1 MKKMWTLLLALTL
14 VLGLSGCWAKPPAQP
29 ETPPPPPGSE
39 GPSQPVEGEPG
50 TLTLRLVDG
59 AGTDTLLLAGEGK
72 SEVYTLAVGE
82 IPVLMD
88 GGSADASV
96 LEDGMELEITYNGTV
111 LESFPGLLGGVT
123 AISAPA
129 EQPGGTYYDLC
140 GLYLQVLNDLWDK
153 DSGLNDGV
161 EYISVDLS
169 QAPGDLTEGEKAAIA
184 WRFASDHQAKALQLT
199 AEQLKEEGWLKEEP
213 IDVDSAPTGETKTAS
228 SWENGLF
235 FTITAGESGH
245 TSLPVLR
252 FDAMKWRSP
261 LGAYWLEDCSC
272 VWPEFGSWSGYQVG
286 GEAIS

>member
-14 VLGLSGCWAKPPAQP
+14 ALGLSACM
-29 ETPPPPPGSE
+29 ETPPPPPGSD
-39 GPSQPVEGEPG
+39 GPSQPVEGGPG

-59 AGTDTLLLAGEGK
+59 AGTDTLLLAGESK

-96 LEDGMELEITYNGTV
+96 LEDGMELEITYDGSVKET
-111 LESFPGLLGGVT
+111 FPAGLGGVS

-129 EQPGGTYYDLC
+129 QQPGGTYYDLC
-140 GLYLQVLNDLWDK
+140 GLYLQVLNDLWDE
-153 DSGLNDGV
+153 DSGLNGGV

-169 QAPGDLTEGEKAAIA
+169 QAPGELTEGEKAAIA
-184 WRFASDHQAKALQLT
+184 WRFASDHQAEALQLT

-213 IDVDSAPTGETKTAS
+213 IGVDSEPTGETKTAS
-228 SWENGLF
+228 SWENGLL
-235 FTITAGESGH
+235 FTITAGDKEKPER
-245 TSLPVLR
+245 TSLPMVR

-261 LGAYWLEDCSC
+261 LGAYWFEGCTC

-286 GEAIS
+286 GEAIA